1 MPAEE
6 TPCSSGLLRG
16 NDLAEAPRE
25 VLQPGQEETKLNP
38 AAPKPNCFRNALR

>member
-6 TPCSSGLLRG
+6 TPCASGVLRG
-16 NDLAEAPRE
+16 SDPGTALRE